1 MKTMLLII
9 DPQNDFVDPKGS
21 LYIPGAEKGIDGI
34 CKFIEE
40 KNPTSILVTQDTHRS
55 YHIGHPSWWKE
66 TPAPFTKITKKDI
79 DEGKYTPVFEN
90 IEYVK
95 DYFSKLPENTHHTIW
110 PEHCLEGSWGHN
122 IPEKLIKTLDTWA
135 TQVEEI
141 NELLKRKKEY
151 TIIPKGTDPNCEMFS
166 VFSKAHM
173 PNENGLGLFS
183 TLECFDKIYISGFA
197 KDVCVAWSVRDMIK
211 SGLFKDKLVFLNS
224 CMTGLDENSDML
236 SVYSDA
242 VKNYGAVWEE

>member
-1 MKTMLLII
+1 MRTILLII

-21 LYIPGAEKGIDGI
+21 LYIPGAEKGVDEI

-40 KNPTSILVTQDTHRS
+40 RNPTSILVTQDTHRS

-79 DEGKYTPVFEN
+79 EEGKYTPVFES

-95 DYFSKLPENTHHTIW
+95 DYFSRLPENTHHTIW

-122 IPEKLIKTLDTWA
+122 IPEKLIKALDTWA
-135 TQVEEI
+135 FQIEES
-141 NELLKRKKEY
+141 LKRKKEY
-151 TIIPKGTDPNCEMFS
+151 TIIPKGIDPNCEMFS

-173 PNENGLGLFS
+173 PDKSGLGLFL

-197 KDVCVAWSVRDMIK
+197 KDVCVAWSVRDMVN

-236 SVYSDA
+236 SIYSDA